1 MRLKLV
7 TLFVSILFFTFFS
20 YMPRSFSGDEPFTY
34 PANWGG
40 TGLMET
46 PTARVI
52 KEGGYRV
59 GISNID
65 PYWYYYGAVSP
76 LKGLEIDGR
85 ITKVEGIPAL
95 TADYGDTKDKAIDL
109 KYRFCAESKY
119 RPALALGIM
128 DPHGTRKY
136 SSQYVVAS
144 KQIYPFDFTIGFGN
158 GRFGKRPLPS
168 KPKGIKLEI
177 FSDTDGWLSDSQFF
191 YGIQF
196 APSEKYIF
204 IAEYNPIQYHK
215 TGDPAQKKYF
225 KEPVPSKFNFGFR
238 YKPFKWSEIDLSYQR
253 GNQLGINFSVAFDMK
268 KPFVPI
274 YDHPYRERQNYRS
287 DPLHDRI
294 VRALYASGF
303 SDIGVEE
310 IGDELWVDA
319 QNAKYYYSPRAIG
332 VALSILADMASENI
346 SEIHLILKTNGIPIV
361 EFMATREDV
370 VDLFSKKLT
379 LNEFLYLSEINT
391 DTNKAPGGKKIHRK
405 FFDYGIKPSFRV
417 FLNDPS
423 GFFKYRLGVSGWSG
437 FHPWKGASFIAGI
450 EGYPVNTVST
460 TNKPLS
466 IPVRS
471 DIVSYQEKKVALERL
486 MYDQIQ
492 KTKHDVYMRASAGL
506 LEVQYAGLDGEIAMP
521 LLDGRFMV
529 GLSGS
534 FVKKRK
540 PGEPFSLKDNPVKEH
555 YTTAFFNTR
564 LNIPEQEISIDL
576 KTGRFLAG
584 DRGTRIT
591 ISKFFN
597 GVILSAWYSSTD
609 TDIFSDVHNRGYH
622 DKGIAITI
630 PLRSLRGSDSRT
642 SYSFGISPWTRD
654 VAQDIDHFN
663 PLFEFIGRNSK
674 IYLDKDKKRFD
685 KYN

>member
-1 MRLKLV
+1 
-7 TLFVSILFFTFFS
+7 
-20 YMPRSFSGDEPFTY
+20 MPRSFSGDEPFTC

-40 TGLMET
+40 TGLIET
-46 PTARVI
+46 PTARVM

-76 LKGLEIDGR
+76 LNGLEIGGR
-85 ITKVEGIPAL
+85 ITKVEGVPAL

-109 KYRFCAESKY
+109 KYRFCAEGKY
-119 RPALALGIM
+119 IPALALGIM
-128 DPHGTRKY
+128 DPHGTRLY
-136 SSQYVVAS
+136 ASQYLVAS

-168 KPKGIKLEI
+168 EPKGIKLEI
-177 FSDTDGWLSDSQFF
+177 FSDTDDWLSDSQFF

-196 APSEKYIF
+196 VPSEKYAF
-204 IAEYNPIQYHK
+204 MVEYSPIRYEKQ
-215 TGDPAQKKYF
+215 TSDPAQKKYF
-225 KEPVPSKFNFGFR
+225 HDAVPSKFNFGFR
-238 YKPFKWSEIDLSYQR
+238 WKPFKWSEIDLSYQR
-253 GNQLGINFSVAFDMK
+253 GNQLGINFSVAFDLGV
-268 KPFVPI
+268 PLVPI
-274 YDHPYRERQNYRS
+274 YDHPYKEKPKYKLN
-287 DPLHDRI
+287 PLSVRI
-294 VRALYASGF
+294 ARALYASGF
-303 SDIGVEE
+303 SNIGVEE
-310 IGDELWVDA
+310 RGNELWVDA
-319 QNAKYYYSPRAIG
+319 QNDKYYYSTRAIG
-332 VALSILADMASENI
+332 VALSILTEMTPENI
-346 SEIHLILKTNGIPIV
+346 REIHLILKTNGIPIV
-361 EFMATREDV
+361 EFVTIKEDL
-370 VDLFSKKLT
+370 VDLFCKKLT
-379 LNEFLYLSEINT
+379 LNEFFYLSEINT
-391 DTNKAPGGKKIHRK
+391 DISKMPGGKKIHRR

-471 DIVSYQEKKVALERL
+471 DVVSYQEKNVVLERL

-521 LLDGRFMV
+521 LFDGRFMV

-534 FVKKRK
+534 FVKKRE
-540 PGEPFSLKDNPVKEH
+540 PGVPFALKDNSYKNH
-555 YTTAFFNTR
+555 YKTAFFNTR

-597 GVILSAWYSSTD
+597 GVILSAWYSNTN

-622 DKGIAITI
+622 DKGIAVTI
-630 PLRSLRGSDSRT
+630 PIRLFKGSDSKT
-642 SYSFGISPWTRD
+642 CYKFGISPWTRD

-663 PLFEFIGRNSK
+663 PLFEFIGRNSE
-674 IYLDKDKKRFD
+674 IYLDKDRKRF
-685 KYN
+685 N